1 MSARALAESLSTA
14 ELCDRLDKVDQLHS
28 SKLVDLMLDCQSAI
42 ETNLAGAETRLLVAL
57 ARMTLHSR
65 DDEQLRR
72 SLFP

>member
-1 MSARALAESLSTA
+1 MSAHALAWSLSPA

-42 ETNLAGAETRLLVAL
+42 ETNLAGSDTRLFVAL
-57 ARMTLHSR
+57 ARMTLASR
-65 DDEQLRR
+65 DDPHLRR